1 MAQLDRESNMMDSR
15 SSAAIPRDVK
25 QIANMRTAVETE
37 ERQDQGIPVH
47 ESVRDRLYSVLIMA
61 VEERSKE
68 EEKYIHRVTAWPEAM
83 CIVGFPYQ
91 FHDISRFCSNPL
103 QFYPLGIDTTFNL
116 GERRRRTKV
125 Y

>member
-1 MAQLDRESNMMDSR
+1 MMDSR

-25 QIANMRTAVETE
+25 QIANMRTAAVKTK

-61 VEERSKE
+61 VEEQSKE
-68 EEKYIHRVTAWPEAM
+68 KEKYIHGVTAWPEGM

-91 FHDISRFCSNPL
+91 FMIYRVFAQILFSFILLASTPLLISVNFM
-103 QFYPLGIDTTFNL
+103 
-116 GERRRRTKV
+116 
-125 Y
+125 